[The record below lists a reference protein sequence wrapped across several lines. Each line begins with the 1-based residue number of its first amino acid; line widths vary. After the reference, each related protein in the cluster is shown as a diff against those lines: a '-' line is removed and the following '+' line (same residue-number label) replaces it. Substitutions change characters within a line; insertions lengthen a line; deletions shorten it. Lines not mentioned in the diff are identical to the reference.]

1 MLFRFSGG
9 LKPFINVP
17 SSSPAGCRSVRPGLV
32 AEEISSKC
40 RRPASVAPGSGHRRG
55 REKNRRSEG
64 GPPPPLRP
72 SVAPSVLGLWR
83 KKISS
88 KCRRTLAGPAVADSG
103 RRQGARRLVA
113 EKISDTCRRTLAG
126 QPALRSRI
134 ADGDK
139 ARGGLWRKKI
149 SGGEIGAILAR
160 RRPWSLSDPGTSGE
174 AACGRANRQGQG
186 AGAVTLRIDSESWW
200 RFP

>member
-126 QPALRSRI
+126 PAVADSGRRQGARRLVAKEKKSDYRCRLTVATVRI
-134 ADGDK
+134 PAGDR
-139 ARGGLWRKKI
+139 ARGGLWRRK
-149 SGGEIGAILAR
+149 SATLAG
-160 RRPWSLSDPGTSGE
+160 PAVADPG
-174 AACGRANRQGQG
+174 RR
-186 AGAVTLRIDSESWW
+186 
-200 RFP
+200 